1 MKIAV
6 VSGLRRR
13 EGDLGEFFLLRAI
26 HEAAYLDADTFIV
39 TGGLCASPSEK
50 LDFIDI
56 LNASIERRKLSIRVL
71 WMRSE
76 NDPAD
81 FYRILPDPANE
92 MLDGLSVSAFLSL
105 LGDLPEMTAPEYRF
119 LTAELNHGRIEPCL
133 LFGKHDDSFR
143 PASCE
148 DGGHPQTQLCG
159 ALGTA
164 LFHE

>member
-26 HEAAYLDADTFIV
+26 HEAAYLDANTFIV

-71 WMRSE
+71 WMRGE

-92 MLDGLSVSAFLSL
+92 TLDGLSVSAFLSL

-119 LTAELNHGRIEPCL
+119 LTAELNHGRIENRHIHSLAVPSEWRNRL
-133 LFGKHDDSFR
+133 TD
-143 PASCE
+143 
-148 DGGHPQTQLCG
+148 
-159 ALGTA
+159 
-164 LFHE
+164 FHLHTNLAYCSET